1 MKTPGA
7 LMRRTFIL
15 FFLIFISLLNA
26 NYLIDVYHKD
36 YGVIDRT
43 VLVFDTRPD
52 YEILKHESDLQIN
65 LTGCRKDASVQTLG
79 ITNSKVITGFKYQVT
94 KDEVIVSIGINTSQ
108 LLITGEVYKVE
119 GMELQGDVFK
129 LVLDIFIS
137 TDPQTLSELTS
148 YAQFYEKT
156 GDAKLAKE
164 YNDKVVGLHDKLK
177 SQQKIA
183 ENDPTQAVTKKESVK
198 VANIVKSDFQNF
210 VSKLNFKLIGIVLS
224 ALILLAVVIFLI
236 IKLSR
241 KKTSAFKTDDDSLRP
256 SDGFADIEYLR
267 ELAKNLASKDWEV
280 EEIAKELELPLET
293 IQKIIAPDLELELE
307 HM

>member
-1 MKTPGA
+1 
-7 LMRRTFIL
+7 MRRTFIL
-15 FFLIFISLLNA
+15 LFLVFISILNA

-65 LTGCRKDASVQTLG
+65 LTGCRKDASLQRLN
-79 ITNSKVITGFKYQVT
+79 ITNSKVITGVNYLVT
-94 KDEVIVSIGINTSQ
+94 KNKVGVSIGINTSQ
-108 LLITGEVYKVE
+108 LLITGEIYKVE

-148 YAQFYEKT
+148 YAAFYEKT
-156 GDAKLAKE
+156 GDAKLSEE
-164 YNDKVVGLHDKLK
+164 YNNRVVKLHNELK
-177 SQQKIA
+177 TQQKVA
-183 ENDPTQAVTKKESVK
+183 GNDPKQAVARKESVK
-198 VANIVKSDFQNF
+198 VAEIVKSDFKNII
-210 VSKLNFKLIGIVLS
+210 SKLNFKLIGIILS
-224 ALILLAVVIFLI
+224 ALVLLIVVIVLI

-241 KKTSAFKTDDDSLRP
+241 KKITAFKAHDDSLRP
-256 SDGFADIEYLR
+256 SDGFADIEYLGA
-267 ELAKNLASKDWEV
+267 LAKKLDAKDWEAD
-280 EEIAKELELPLET
+280 EIAKELELPVEE
-293 IQKIIAPDLELELE
+293 IQRILAPDLEQELE